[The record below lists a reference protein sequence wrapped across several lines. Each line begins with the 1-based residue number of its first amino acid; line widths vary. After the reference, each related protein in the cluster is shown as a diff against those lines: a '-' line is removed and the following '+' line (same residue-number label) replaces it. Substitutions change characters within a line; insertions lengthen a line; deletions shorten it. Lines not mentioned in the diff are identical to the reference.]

1 MDLIS
6 SKIRTLFSLNRDRD
20 CKLSQNM
27 DNYYRP
33 DAEVVEVELVRGLRH
48 GQGHELFPV
57 LVDVDREPSPVAVL
71 TIVEVIEAALSE
83 KKMEEWH

>member
-6 SKIRTLFSLNRDRD
+6 SKIRTLFSLNRDRE

-33 DAEVVEVELVRGLRH
+33 DAEVVEVEL
-48 GQGHELFPV
+48 
-57 LVDVDREPSPVAVL
+57 
-71 TIVEVIEAALSE
+71 E
-83 KKMEEWH
+83 KV